1 MGSASTFVLTGGGAL
16 GATQV
21 GMLQALFEAGID
33 ADLLVGT
40 SAGALNAAFVAHAPG
55 YDTAVELGT
64 IWLSASRNA
73 IFPIRPREVALGL
86 AGRLDHLVSPA
97 GIRQWIETNLS
108 VRRFEDMAVPLHV
121 VATDLQTGEPVVLSR
136 GDLVQALLA
145 STALPGIFPPV
156 RIDEATLVDGGI
168 SADVPV
174 LQAEELGA
182 SEIWVLPTS
191 GPERHGQLPRS
202 ALEVL
207 LRSVGLVLGHVT
219 ADHLNQMDP
228 TTVIHVL
235 PAPVVADSSILDF
248 RHTAELIVEGRSLAE
263 RYLRELR

>member
-1 MGSASTFVLTGGGAL
+1 MGSGGRAFVLTGGGAL
-16 GATQV
+16 GAAQV
-21 GMLQALFEAGID
+21 GMLQALFDAGID

-55 YDTAVELGT
+55 YDAAVELGT
-64 IWLSASRNA
+64 IWRAASRNA
-73 IFPIRPREVALGL
+73 IFPLRPRELALGL
-86 AGRLDHLVSPA
+86 AGRLDHLVSSN
-97 GIRQWIETNLS
+97 GIRRWISANLS
-108 VRRFEDMAVPLHV
+108 AHSFEEMALPLHV
-121 VATDLQTGEPVVLSR
+121 VATDLQTGNPIVLSS
-136 GDLVQALLA
+136 GDLVRALLA

-156 RIDEATLVDGGI
+156 RIDGATLVDGGI

-174 LQAEELGA
+174 LQAEALGA

-191 GPERHGQLPRS
+191 GAERHGQVPRS

-219 ADHLNQMDP
+219 ADHLNQLEP

-235 PAPVVADSSILDF
+235 DF
-248 RHTAELIVEGRSLAE
+248 RHTDELIVEGRSLAE
-263 RYLRELR
+263 GYLRSQMSRE